1 MATVTVLTKAYDNLQ
16 LGCVDKFLKS
26 RFKGLRITANVVG
39 TTSGGWVQLAISG
52 DDEKVALHYLDDQV
66 GVCPASLEHVER
78 FSVTRGYLTLES
90 QSKYDLYVDI
100 GVFSPDIVHARIP
113 LQRLQAQIVDG
124 RKMALGKVC
133 ELFGFCEGLSLSIKI
148 ININGDERR
157 VEAELSEKQLIQYR
171 SWLNSLL
178 DRLIIIGSTQREIE
192 WAIRK
197 TGLGRDVLGVQPF
210 AFFEHSVACK
220 LGTDAAGLIPNIGKI
235 LRNATFTIF
244 DPRKIVEFLETPAL
258 TFQ

>member
-1 MATVTVLTKAYDNLQ
+1 MALVTLLTKARDNLQ
-16 LGCVDKFLKS
+16 LSHVDRFLKS
-26 RFKGLRITANVVG
+26 KFEGLRITTNVVG
-39 TTSGGWVQLAISG
+39 TTPSGWIRLTISG
-52 DDEKVALHYLDDQV
+52 DDEKVALHYLNDQI
-66 GVCPASLEHVER
+66 GVCPTSLEHVER
-78 FSVTRGYLTLES
+78 SFVTKGYLALEN

-100 GVFSPDIVHARIP
+100 GVFFPDIIHARIP
-113 LQRLQAQIVDG
+113 LQRLQAQLVDG
-124 RKMALGKVC
+124 RKMALQKLC
-133 ELFGFCEGLSLSIKI
+133 ALFGFREGLWLFIKI
-148 ININGDERR
+148 ININSDERH

-178 DRLIIIGSTQREIE
+178 DRLIIMGSTQREIE

-197 TGLGRDVLGVQPF
+197 AGLDRDVLGIQPF

-220 LGTDAAGLIPNIGKI
+220 LGTDAAGLIPKIGKI

-244 DPRKIVEFLETPAL
+244 DPRKIADFLEAPTL